1 MTPATAPSKGQQS
14 SQLCRGQ
21 FKRDS
26 WRGPFTDLSTLSMDQ
41 WVLEIRLLH
50 TLVAPTRS
58 RPGISHLIS
67 PQHRAYPA
75 QVEGGCPRAAL
86 LCPPTPPRSP
96 ATHVVIP
103 EQNLLPQVV
112 PLQSPRELQSSE
124 LTSQKLGVDK
134 GLGVGRPCSDQAPP
148 GGLWPPPARGTY
160 QLLDPLPLCL
170 WGELRT
176 QGLDLI
182 PPYQDGPTKGQE
194 ERERSVEQPPPSPR
208 ASLLLPPLPAPRSQF
223 CLCQF
228 LAQSPPRLLMAGRI
242 TTLGLAPAVHP
253 LLSTWQ
259 VHNSASQSSIAV
271 PPLQP
276 PFTVPTVHPP
286 PGLTHLLSPAL
297 ATYSFPCKDTATRA
311 VQPPTWPEASSSR
324 PITSSWGKPRLL

>member
-194 ERERSVEQPPPSPR
+194 EREVCGA
-208 ASLLLPPLPAPRSQF
+208 ASTLTQGLPPA
-223 CLCQF
+223 
-228 LAQSPPRLLMAGRI
+228 
-242 TTLGLAPAVHP
+242 
-253 LLSTWQ
+253 
-259 VHNSASQSSIAV
+259 
-271 PPLQP
+271 
-276 PFTVPTVHPP
+276 
-286 PGLTHLLSPAL
+286 
-297 ATYSFPCKDTATRA
+297 
-311 VQPPTWPEASSSR
+311 ASSSSPQEPVLPMPVPCPKPSTTAYGWQDNNAGPGTCCPPPALHMAGAQLSQSVLHCR
-324 PITSSWGKPRLL
+324 PSTPAPFHCPHCPSPSRAHSPAIPGVGHIQLSLQGHSHQGCAATHLA